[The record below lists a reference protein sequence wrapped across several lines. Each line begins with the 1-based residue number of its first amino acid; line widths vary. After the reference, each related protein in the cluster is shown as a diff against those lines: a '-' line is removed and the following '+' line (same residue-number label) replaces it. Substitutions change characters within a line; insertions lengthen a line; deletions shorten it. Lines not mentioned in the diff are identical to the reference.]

1 MGKDIQ
7 RALKRITD
15 IIVSAAGL
23 LVLTPLFLAVAAAI
37 KLTSPG
43 PVFFRQERVG
53 KGGRI
58 FGIFK
63 FRTMIQNAV
72 DHPLG
77 FHTNGND
84 PRVTRVGRF
93 LRRYS
98 LDELPQFINI
108 LLGDMSLVGPR
119 PTLSYQVA
127 KYTDFQKRRLLVPP
141 GVTGMAQVN
150 GRNHLTWPQRIERDV
165 WYVDHWSYG
174 LDMQILWQTVG
185 VVLRREGVDNEGIPD
200 EISQVVD

>member
-1 MGKDIQ
+1 MGKNFQ

-15 IIVSAAGL
+15 IMVSAAGL
-23 LVLTPLFLAVAAAI
+23 LALAPLFLIVAAAI
-37 KLTSPG
+37 KLTSSG

-53 KGGRI
+53 KDGRI
-58 FGIFK
+58 FRIFK

-77 FHTNGND
+77 YHTNGSD

-93 LRRYS
+93 LRHYS

-119 PTLSYQVA
+119 PTLAYQVV
-127 KYTDFQKRRLLVPP
+127 KYNDFQKRRLLVPP

-174 LDMQILWQTVG
+174 LDLRILWQTVG

-200 EISQVVD
+200 EISQVLD